1 MKNNMHISKDLLSAV
16 QKLSSAVKGQVLNEQ
31 LINELIMDSQPLM
44 EFYEIT
50 HFQALVFSVY
60 MEAKLRDRDIDLE
73 RQVEIFGKKLSVLA
87 DVNVAID
94 ELLAKKIVFKKRSN
108 YEIRRGGNANN
119 IVSVTD
125 AVANALM
132 KGDKDLL
139 VAAKVDNFFVLLNQI
154 RELIV
159 KRIDLELTTDE
170 MCDEM
175 MGLLQLNKTFPEV
188 EWLMSFKDV
197 SKYDLAIL
205 LNISIEHIEGQEEVN
220 IDKMIKET
228 YSEIQDRVRYSR
240 KVKENQCPLF
250 THNLIENSDEDFGFM
265 NYVRLSNHSMEVLL
279 GGYKETIAKQLK
291 PKLCTVYK
299 ADKIKKEDLFYNEEE
314 QKQINTI
321 AKALEEENFQ
331 KLKIKLTEKGLKT
344 GINILL
350 YGIAGGGKT
359 STVMQLA
366 AQTGRDVFFLDISGV
381 QSKWVGEAE
390 KQLQSVWTSYKECRK
405 AMDKAPILLFN
416 EADAILGTR
425 MNAESSASKS
435 YNTLQNIML
444 QNMEDFEDGIF
455 IATTNLASHLD
466 PAFERRF
473 LYKVEYKKP
482 KEHVR
487 KQILSNVFKGISEEA
502 IKTIS
507 DSYELTGGQIQ
518 NVHKKILINTLL
530 DEESNQESMIVDLCK
545 EEFILSKSNRQPIG
559 FVQ

>member
-16 QKLSSAVKGQVLNEQ
+16 QKLSSAIKGQVLNEQ

-44 EFYEIT
+44 EFYDIT

-132 KGDKDLL
+132 KGDKELL
-139 VAAKVDNFFVLLNQI
+139 VAAKVDNFFALLNQI

-175 MGLLQLNKTFPEV
+175 MGLLQLNKSFPEV
-188 EWLMSFKDV
+188 EWLLSFKDV

-250 THNLIENSDEDFGFM
+250 TNNLIENSDEDIGFM

-279 GGYKETIAKQLK
+279 GGYKETIAKQVK

-299 ADKIKKEDLFYNEEE
+299 SDKIKKEDLFYNEEE

-331 KLKIKLTEKGLKT
+331 KLKTKLTEKGLKT

-350 YGIAGGGKT
+350 YT
-359 STVMQLA
+359 L
-366 AQTGRDVFFLDISGV
+366 
-381 QSKWVGEAE
+381 
-390 KQLQSVWTSYKECRK
+390 
-405 AMDKAPILLFN
+405 
-416 EADAILGTR
+416 
-425 MNAESSASKS
+425 
-435 YNTLQNIML
+435 YNFSCL
-444 QNMEDFEDGIF
+444 
-455 IATTNLASHLD
+455 HLIIY
-466 PAFERRF
+466 
-473 LYKVEYKKP
+473 LY
-482 KEHVR
+482 
-487 KQILSNVFKGISEEA
+487 
-502 IKTIS
+502 
-507 DSYELTGGQIQ
+507 
-518 NVHKKILINTLL
+518 LINQIR
-530 DEESNQESMIVDLCK
+530 NFSM
-545 EEFILSKSNRQPIG
+545 
-559 FVQ
+559 